1 MRRTTSPMLYFLLG
15 WKLYFAPHVAEG
27 HEPVRRPVPLPRAW
41 ATGQRPRALVS
52 ASCTRY
58 QEEEHGGQ
66 RFVAPRT
73 GQQVTTQ
80 TAPRVGNLVVVLE
93 EGHKRRRL
101 QPKGR
106 GAAALL
112 LPCVALSLV

>member
-1 MRRTTSPMLYFLLG
+1 M
-15 WKLYFAPHVAEG
+15 
-27 HEPVRRPVPLPRAW
+27 PLEEHGCPW
-41 ATGQRPRALVS
+41 T
-52 ASCTRY
+52 
-58 QEEEHGGQ
+58 EEEHGGQ
-66 RFVAPRT
+66 RFVATRT

-112 LPCVALSLV
+112 PCVALSLVQVSPLERRNKLLECASIVGVVGLTAPRQRDHGAMVKVIVP

>member
-1 MRRTTSPMLYFLLG
+1 M
-15 WKLYFAPHVAEG
+15 
-27 HEPVRRPVPLPRAW
+27 PLEEHGCPW
-41 ATGQRPRALVS
+41 T
-52 ASCTRY
+52 
-58 QEEEHGGQ
+58 EEEHGGQ
-66 RFVAPRT
+66 RFVATRT
-73 GQQVTTQ
+73 GQQVATQ

-112 LPCVALSLV
+112 LPCVALSLVQVSPLERRNKLLGCTQIVGVVGFMAPRQRDHGAMVKVVVP